1 VTELLNTFSHHCRS
15 RYGEA
20 VGKLP
25 VDLGIPCPNRLRGG
39 CTFCR
44 AEGFTAGFL
53 TAEDSLSVQI
63 EKGKR
68 ILLKGR
74 FHRYFAYFQ
83 QESCTALA
91 PSLLLEH
98 CGRLLDDDA
107 CVGLLLSTRPDLVP
121 DSLLDS
127 LAELV
132 RCRSKS
138 CLLELGLQSTLQRS
152 LDTLNR
158 NHTVEDFFSALIRIH
173 RHPPLE
179 CGAHLI
185 FGIPGESEAEMIGGV
200 ETVCAAGVDALKLHH
215 LQVVKGSPLA
225 RQYACQP
232 FPLFTRE
239 GYVDF
244 LLRLLPRIPRRVVLH
259 RLFSTT
265 HPHLLIAPRWNI
277 LAAELS
283 REVTEGLRRAGRAQ
297 GDMTVGKE

>member
-1 VTELLNTFSHHCRS
+1 MTRLVNTFSHHCRD

-25 VDLGIPCPNRLRGG
+25 LDLGIPCPNRLRGG

-44 AEGFTAGFL
+44 PEGFTAGFL

-83 QESCTALA
+83 QESCTALD

-107 CVGLLLSTRPDLVP
+107 CVGLILSTRPDLVP
-121 DSLLDS
+121 DSLLEP

-132 RCRSKS
+132 RCRGKS
-138 CLLELGLQSTLQRS
+138 GLLELGLQSTLQRS
-152 LDTLNR
+152 LDALNR
-158 NHTVEDFFSALIRIH
+158 NHTVEDFFSALTRIH

-185 FGIPGESEAEMIGGV
+185 FGIPGESEAEMIAGV
-200 ETVCAAGVDALKLHH
+200 EMVCAAGVDALKLHH
-215 LQVVKGSPLA
+215 LQVVKGTPLA
-225 RQYACQP
+225 RQYARQP
-232 FPLFTRE
+232 FPLFSHE
-239 GYVDF
+239 DCVNF
-244 LLRLLPRIPRRVVLH
+244 LLRLLPRIPQRVVLH

-265 HPHLLIAPRWNI
+265 HPQLLIAPRWNI
-277 LAAELS
+277 PAAELS
-283 REVTEGLRRAGRAQ
+283 REVTEGLHLAGLAQ
-297 GDMTVGKE
+297 GALAVGEE

>member
-1 VTELLNTFSHHCRS
+1 MTALLNTFSHHCRS
-15 RYGEA
+15 RYGEP

-25 VDLGIPCPNRLRGG
+25 VDPGIPCPNRLHGG

-53 TAEDSLSVQI
+53 SPQDSLSVQI

-68 ILLKGR
+68 NLLKGR
-74 FHRYFAYFQ
+74 FRRYFAYFQ

-91 PSLLLEH
+91 PSVLLEH

-107 CVGLLLSTRPDLVP
+107 CVGLILSTRPDLVP
-121 DSLLDS
+121 DSLLDP
-127 LAELV
+127 LAELI
-132 RCRSKS
+132 RCRGRS

-173 RHPPLE
+173 CHPPLE
-179 CGAHLI
+179 CGAHFI
-185 FGIPGESEAEMIGGV
+185 FGIPGESEAEMIAGV
-200 ETVCAAGVDALKLHH
+200 ERVCAAGVDALKFHH
-215 LQVVKGSPLA
+215 LQVVKGAPLA
-225 RQYACQP
+225 DQYACCP

-265 HPHLLIAPRWNI
+265 HPQLLIAPRWNI

-283 REVTEGLRRAGRAQ
+283 REVTEGLRRAGLAQ
-297 GDMTVGKE
+297 GDMAVGTE